1 MNLNPIY
8 QERFEKLKQK
18 FGCSDVELEALL
30 RESNKSIHSNRLAPI
45 ESLID
50 QQLHELEAPRG
61 RKIYAVDW
69 TADEPVHRWE
79 RKARKYDDE
88 RLSAREIKELF
99 DNVHP
104 SDVRFS
110 SMSSSSRARLKKLK
124 KVGIKNRMMKLRQ
137 RIERGRQ
144 RPAQRL
150 NRALRSLGR
159 HGKREIMRE
168 GKRIARNTA
177 RQQLRRLVRY

>member
-1 MNLNPIY
+1 VILSPIY
-8 QERFEKLKQK
+8 QEKFDKLKQK
-18 FGCSDVELEALL
+18 FGCNDAELEALL

-50 QQLHELEAPRG
+50 QQLHELEVPRG
-61 RKIYAVDW
+61 KKIYAVHW
-69 TADEPVHRWE
+69 EALEPIHRWE
-79 RKARKYDDE
+79 RKPKKYDDE
-88 RLSAREIKELF
+88 RLSSREIKELF

-110 SMSSSSRARLKKLK
+110 SMSNSSRVRLKKLK
-124 KVGIKNRMMKLRQ
+124 KVGIKNRMMKLRR
-137 RIERGRQ
+137 RIEMGRQ

-168 GKRIARNTA
+168 GKLLARNAA
-177 RQQLRRLVRY
+177 RKQLRRLVRY

>member
-1 MNLNPIY
+1 MILSRLY
-8 QERFEKLKQK
+8 QDKFDQLKQK
-18 FGCSDVELEALL
+18 FGCNDVELEALL
-30 RESNKSIHSNRLAPI
+30 RESNKSVHTSI

-50 QQLHELEAPRG
+50 QKLSDIDTPRR

-79 RKARKYDDE
+79 RKPKKYNDE
-88 RLSAREIKELF
+88 RLSSREIKEIF
-99 DNVHP
+99 DNIHHT
-104 SDVRFS
+104 DVRFS
-110 SMSSSSRARLKKLK
+110 STSSSQRLRLKKLK
-124 KVGIKNRMMKLRQ
+124 KVGIKNRMMKLRR
-137 RIERGRQ
+137 RIEMGRQ

-168 GKRIARNTA
+168 GKLIARNAA
-177 RQQLRRLVRY
+177 RKQLRRLISY